1 MSSVLLIEGD
11 APVIRLVKW
20 ALEDAGIGCDVA
32 ATPQEALERTD
43 PSPGV
48 IVFNTGMPDDPKRAF
63 IRHLREN
70 MPGVKVIDLASE
82 ERQPHASTGADAYL
96 HTPFLRYQIVDLVQD
111 LLSA

>member
-32 ATPQEALERTD
+32 ATPQEALDTD
-43 PSPGV
+43 AHPGV
-48 IVFNTGMPDDPKRAF
+48 IIFNTGMPDDPKRDC
-63 IRHLREN
+63 IQHLREN
-70 MPGVKVIDLASE
+70 IPGVKVIDLATE